1 MTKETCNIIRACKG
15 SLHGPYEELN
25 YISNVLER
33 IKIYLSQEYQNDIQL
48 YTDEQMEKIMYQA
61 MGDYLDTCDK
71 PSAFIYSMAN
81 LNKRHLPHD
90 PPLSIAEK
98 IAETFI
104 WVKVK
109 DNTGYINGF
118 KQEFFDNR
126 SDINV

>member
-71 PSAFIYSMAN
+71 PSDFIFYIAN
-81 LNKRHLPHD
+81 LSHKHRMT
-90 PPLSIAEK
+90 IAEQ
-98 IAETFI
+98 IAEAFK
-104 WVKVK
+104 WVQVRNKYTYV
-109 DNTGYINGF
+109 NGF

-126 SDINV
+126 R

>member
-15 SLHGPYEELN
+15 ILN
-25 YISNVLER
+25 EDMQNTLEKTTCLER
-33 IKIYLSQEYQNDIQL
+33 VKMYLSQEYDCNIEL
-48 YTDEQMEKIMYQA
+48 YSDKQMEIIMYQA

-109 DNTGYINGF
+109 DNTGYVNGF
-118 KQEFFDNR
+118 KQEFFE
-126 SDINV
+126 